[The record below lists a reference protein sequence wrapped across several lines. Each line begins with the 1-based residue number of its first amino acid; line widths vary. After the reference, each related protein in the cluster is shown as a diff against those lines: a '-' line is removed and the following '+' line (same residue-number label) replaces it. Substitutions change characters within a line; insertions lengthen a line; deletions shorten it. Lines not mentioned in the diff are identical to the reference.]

1 MLEKSKDSHK
11 ELTRKKYHAMVW
23 LPQHLSLVRGHKLPS
38 VVHVL
43 GYWSGVNNL
52 SSSCV
57 PYVASFSGLSIFH
70 CPFAASV
77 FSNVYF
83 ITRFTGQIVLSLLS
97 HGRLR
102 GDGCLLLTNSLIHVP
117 LTGVCDPVLDSSV
130 EVARPWA
137 KGQ

>member
-1 MLEKSKDSHK
+1 MYLFF
-11 ELTRKKYHAMVW
+11 
-23 LPQHLSLVRGHKLPS
+23 
-38 VVHVL
+38 
-43 GYWSGVNNL
+43 L

-130 EVARPWA
+130 EVARPWHGIFYESVPYDYPCFSQA
-137 KGQ
+137 LSLVVATKLENY